1 MIEPFDTDLD
11 PGRYVGFNLAAAF
24 SSLYIL
30 LKSDFDFLKLFGRCI
45 PSMQCR
51 GLLIVLLCV
60 APAAAFY
67 LPGVAPRIFKDDEAV
82 NMKVQ
87 TLISTEKPLQYD
99 YYQLPFCKP
108 EKVCIFLI
116 LL

>member
-1 MIEPFDTDLD
+1 M
-11 PGRYVGFNLAAAF
+11 
-24 SSLYIL
+24 
-30 LKSDFDFLKLFGRCI
+30 KH
-45 PSMQCR
+45 R
-51 GLLIVLLCV
+51 GLLIVLLCA

-108 EKVCIFLI
+108 DKVSTLLI
-116 LL
+116 SSSSA

>member
-1 MIEPFDTDLD
+1 MH
-11 PGRYVGFNLAAAF
+11 RGFLM
-24 SSLYIL
+24 L
-30 LKSDFDFLKLFGRCI
+30 
-45 PSMQCR
+45 
-51 GLLIVLLCV
+51 LLCA

-99 YYQLPFCKP
+99 FYQLPFCKP
-108 EKVCIFLI
+108 EKVSIILI
-116 LL
+116 LLKYCGQ